1 MQWEKWDPDVVE
13 VTEAEGGLKDGATF
27 NFVMKKPQGQKIP
40 CTLSDVKKGECLTF
54 SGKSLG
60 GLLKFSGTVQ
70 LTPVDTSTTSIVYTF
85 SMSGCIGTT
94 LSTLAPAPV
103 VGGVENGLANMV
115 SLSEEGLPKIGCF

>member
-40 CTLSDVKKGECLTF
+40 CTLSDDKKGECLTF

-60 GLLKFSGTVQ
+60 GLLKVAQQPTELRRAQENLGWRMDAGRG
-70 LTPVDTSTTSIVYTF
+70 L
-85 SMSGCIGTT
+85 G
-94 LSTLAPAPV
+94 V
-103 VGGVENGLANMV
+103 VLLQE
-115 SLSEEGLPKIGCF
+115 